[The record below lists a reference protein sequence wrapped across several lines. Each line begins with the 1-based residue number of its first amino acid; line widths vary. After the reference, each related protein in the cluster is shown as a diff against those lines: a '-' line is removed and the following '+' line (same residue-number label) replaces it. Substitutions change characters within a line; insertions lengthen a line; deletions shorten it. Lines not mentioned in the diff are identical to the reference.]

1 MFRTDYYEKLDI
13 YGQTTI
19 TNNTKWF
26 MNLVDQFAHHLNGAM
41 SVNIEALPKNTVLEV
56 IRDINNN
63 KDIYRV
69 PFKVV
74 FIEKEA
80 LISKDGY
87 LNNNTPDPH
96 IYQVGENYPYTENKD
111 DNTTCHQI
119 YTKNELNKAINEAL
133 SEYKGTPE
141 DEDGDEKVND
151 SIDTIHLLYHQITY
165 KTYEEENNI
174 LYALKDVLKYN
185 ILRYTSKDN
194 FIITSWFNKHK
205 RIWEFN
211 IGLRNVDAEASGE
224 LYTNLPD
231 LIDIDDVG
239 VFELKSCIFNDC
251 EDDD

>member
-13 YGQTTI
+13 YGQSTI

-87 LNNNTPDPH
+87 LNNNTSDSH

-111 DNTTCHQI
+111 DNTTWHKI
-119 YTKNELNKAINEAL
+119 YTKNELDKAINEAL

-141 DEDGDEKVND
+141 IRDVLDTLVQVIRKNTQQVLKRDEYD
-151 SIDTIHLLYHQITY
+151 
-165 KTYEEENNI
+165 
-174 LYALKDVLKYN
+174 LYAIYNDNLNSFEFCIWTRKLTNEEVELLNNALCIKYLFLKDFGTL
-185 ILRYTSKDN
+185 IRSKLE
-194 FIITSWFNKHK
+194 W
-205 RIWEFN
+205 
-211 IGLRNVDAEASGE
+211 SGE
-224 LYTNLPD
+224 F
-231 LIDIDDVG
+231 DD
-239 VFELKSCIFNDC
+239 
-251 EDDD
+251 